1 MKLAV
6 VSSLPPH
13 SVAIIEDHEGTVYI
27 AINAN
32 IAAFALRDARGFAQ
46 SIIDIVDHIERQ
58 RSVGAMSNIEAAELQ
73 REVMANATYTEKDRR
88 LDAIFTSPWVMDTDG
103 SGMTEWAK
111 CLADDLDE
119 EDQQ

>member
-13 SVAIIEDHEGTVYI
+13 AVAIIEDHEGAVYI

-46 SIIDIVDHIERQ
+46 SIIDIVNHVERQ
-58 RSVGAMSNIEAAELQ
+58 RSVGAMSNIEAPELQ
-73 REVMANATYTEKDRR
+73 REVTANAV
-88 LDAIFTSPWVMDTDG
+88 FTSPWAAFF
-103 SGMTEWAK
+103 TEDK
-111 CLADDLDE
+111 KDD
-119 EDQQ
+119 